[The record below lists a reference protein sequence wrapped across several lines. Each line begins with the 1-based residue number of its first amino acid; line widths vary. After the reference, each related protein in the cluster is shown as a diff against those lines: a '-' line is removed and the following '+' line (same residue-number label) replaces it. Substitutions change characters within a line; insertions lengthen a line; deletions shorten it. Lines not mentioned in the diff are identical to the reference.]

1 MSKDENKPVKLKK
14 VLTDEEKEKRR
25 EYNRAYMAKRRLEPE
40 FAERQR
46 VACRKS
52 AHREVAKDREKERNG
67 RRKEYFCLY
76 HLEKKKLVE
85 RVRELE
91 NNLKTSE
98 I

>member
-1 MSKDENKPVKLKK
+1 MSNDENKPVKVKK

-25 EYNRAYMAKRRLEPE
+25 EYNRAYMARRRLEPE

-46 VACRKS
+46 ASVRKS
-52 AHREVAKDREKERNG
+52 AHREVAIDRETERNG

-76 HLEKKKLVE
+76 YLEKKKLVE

-91 NNLKTSE
+91 NKLKISE
-98 I
+98 D